1 MATTAHQG
9 YADIMRNV
17 EALVR
22 DHSRL
27 VSANIYVFP
36 FTDL

>member
-9 YADIMRNV
+9 YANIMRNV

-22 DHSRL
+22 DHSAL
-27 VSANIYVFP
+27 VPFPTYVFQI
-36 FTDL
+36 TDR